1 MIDIFFEKT
10 TYTVLLSVDTE
21 SFIWRII
28 YIHIYIY
35 HVPFSYNY
43 SLETYN
49 GTPGNFEYPT
59 FLMADTSYIS
69 MRSTCHVQTGN
80 IDIKYTWYKSIEKI
94 IIRLSN
100 TLPQIKHFI
109 HSLSWFFCKILSSNM
124 FYWKLMIMI
133 DRFINQAIWCSSQ
146 IV

>member
-1 MIDIFFEKT
+1 
-10 TYTVLLSVDTE
+10 
-21 SFIWRII
+21 
-28 YIHIYIY
+28 
-35 HVPFSYNY
+35 
-43 SLETYN
+43 
-49 GTPGNFEYPT
+49 
-59 FLMADTSYIS
+59 MADTSYIS

-124 FYWKLMIMI
+124 FYWTLMIMI
-133 DRFINQAIWCSSQ
+133 DRFTSQAIWCISQ
-146 IV
+146 IVYIYIRLYFSDFLLHGILTDISYLVTKCRLIKTIQTFSSLVEINVIIVTI

>member
-124 FYWKLMIMI
+124 FYWKLTIMI
-133 DRFINQAIWCSSQ
+133 DRFINQAIWCSS
-146 IV
+146 

>member
-1 MIDIFFEKT
+1 MIDIFCLKNNVYSTITCRYGILVLKARHVYIFHVTFSYHYSFEK
-10 TYTVLLSVDTE
+10 Y
-21 SFIWRII
+21 
-28 YIHIYIY
+28 Y
-35 HVPFSYNY
+35 
-43 SLETYN
+43 

-109 HSLSWFFCKILSSNM
+109 HSLSWFLCKILSSNM

-133 DRFINQAIWCSSQ
+133 DSFINQAIWCSSQ

>member
-1 MIDIFFEKT
+1 MIDIFFLKNNLYRT
-10 TYTVLLSVDTE
+10 ITCRYGT
-21 SFIWRII
+21 RHI
-28 YIHIYIY
+28 YIHIYIF
-35 HVPFSYNY
+35 HVSFSYHY
-43 SLETYN
+43 SFETYY

-109 HSLSWFFCKILSSNM
+109 HSLSWFFFVKYSLQTC
-124 FYWKLMIMI
+124 
-133 DRFINQAIWCSSQ
+133 FIESWWLWSIGL
-146 IV
+146 